1 MRKKLIKSGKT
12 SKAIIIPSTI
22 LKLMGIDPNQENIE
36 LNMEFDGKNIII
48 SKIDDNEDKNNT
60 L

>member
-22 LKLMGIDPNQENIE
+22 LKLMGIDPNQDDIE
-36 LNMEFDGKNIII
+36 LNIEFDGKNIII
-48 SKIDDNEDKNNT
+48 SKIDENNSK
-60 L
+60 